1 MTEPPTWPPPPT
13 TPNLLAAHDEF
24 LSACVRNSTLK
35 PPVSRLRLVRDLHQN
50 TGQDLRS
57 CLAVVNSFCD
67 RHTILMPLTG
77 IQVWLLP
84 ALCGLNFVIVLAMN
98 ITGHFLGRS
107 AASAVTHSQRS
118 AFLSQR
124 VDLDYA
130 LMAVLF
136 VYAAAAIIM
145 SWLRQKKARAD
156 AAEAV
161 AKFGGAG

>member
-1 MTEPPTWPPPPT
+1 
-13 TPNLLAAHDEF
+13 
-24 LSACVRNSTLK
+24 
-35 PPVSRLRLVRDLHQN
+35 
-50 TGQDLRS
+50 
-57 CLAVVNSFCD
+57 
-67 RHTILMPLTG
+67 MPLTG